1 MLFYKRSTAPA
12 TATATVVTRRKPQR
26 NDHRNASEESLLA
39 RQLAAARVHAERQRA
54 AQLSSFERA
63 LMQAWATDY

>member
-1 MLFYKRSTAPA
+1 MIFYKRSTAPV
-12 TATATVVTRRKPQR
+12 TATATVTRRKPQR

-54 AQLSSFERA
+54 AQLSSFERE